1 METILITGSSGLV
14 GSEAVLYFYRQG
26 MTVVGVDN
34 NMRQEF
40 FGTAG
45 DTSWN
50 ARRLQE
56 KVLLFEHLQ
65 FDIRDRQVLF
75 LTFETY
81 RPDFILHCAAQPSH
95 DKSREIPLI
104 DFEVNALGTMN
115 ILEAMRI
122 YTPKARMVFLSTN
135 KVYGDAPNEQPF
147 TERETRYEGD
157 EIDETCRIDRST
169 HSPFGASKLAAD
181 VMAQEYGRYF
191 GLNVGIFRCGCIT
204 GPNHAGVALHGFLS
218 YLVKCAAAGETYI
231 VLGYKG
237 KQVRDQIHAYD
248 VVRAA
253 EEYFSN
259 PMPGEVYNIGGGR
272 ENSTSIL
279 EAIFSIHKR
288 TGQPVDW
295 KYLDMPRTGDHICYM
310 SDTSKFRSHHPY
322 WTLTYSLDRIIE
334 EMVASET
341 CEAT

>member
-14 GSEAVLYFYRQG
+14 GSTAVWYFDRQG
-26 MTVVGVDN
+26 VWTIGVDN
-34 NMRQEF
+34 NMRKEF
-40 FGTAG
+40 FGSEG
-45 DTSWN
+45 DTDYNLHTLRKSTS
-50 ARRLQE
+50 R
-56 KVLLFEHLQ
+56 FIPYG
-65 FDIRDRQVLF
+65 FDIRNREMVN
-75 LTFETY
+75 TVFEAH
-81 RPDFILHCAAQPSH
+81 RPNFILHCAAQPSH

-115 ILEAMRI
+115 ILEAMRM

-218 YLVKCAAAGETYI
+218 Y
-231 VLGYKG
+231 
-237 KQVRDQIHAYD
+237 
-248 VVRAA
+248 
-253 EEYFSN
+253 S
-259 PMPGEVYNIGGGR
+259 GEVRGGR
-272 ENSTSIL
+272 RDL
-279 EAIFSIHKR
+279 H
-288 TGQPVDW
+288 
-295 KYLDMPRTGDHICYM
+295 
-310 SDTSKFRSHHPY
+310 
-322 WTLTYSLDRIIE
+322 SLRL
-334 EMVASET
+334 
-341 CEAT
+341 